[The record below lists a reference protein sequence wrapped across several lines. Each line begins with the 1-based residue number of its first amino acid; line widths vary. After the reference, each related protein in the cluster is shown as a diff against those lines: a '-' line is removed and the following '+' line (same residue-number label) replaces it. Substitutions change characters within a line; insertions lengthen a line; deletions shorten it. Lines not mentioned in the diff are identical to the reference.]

1 MEAKRLVPGPGPRQ
15 GLVVVVV
22 VVLVVV
28 LVVINIATR
37 IIIPHTVRT
46 AVLCLWREVCSLWF

>member
-1 MEAKRLVPGPGPRQ
+1 MWLACPMEAKRLVPGPGPRQ

-22 VVLVVV
+22 VV
-28 LVVINIATR
+28 VINIATR

-46 AVLCLWREVCSLWF
+46 AVLSLWREVCSLWL